1 MATIKTSTLFPVRI
15 GTPVPEP
22 VFYSSIGGLAY
33 TEVSRQYQNG
43 DGTGRYITFKYRGS
57 KDALR
62 AASADWVAAG
72 GKYQINEDGPYSEAT
87 VTFAGSQ
94 IDPNNPTA
102 PVVPEEEEP
111 STRFEFRTEYLDAS
125 LFALPYVRA
134 EAKKWVQ
141 TYSTIN
147 ITEADYYAAIKLAG
161 EDPKNNKLNQVTVGG
176 VTTPANIFPESQ
188 FPLAH
193 QLVVKFSR
201 GQDSFQTS
209 RVSLTRISSFS
220 ARNGLPATPPIISA
234 VYSGDILAARN
245 GFPESVRMVM
255 PRPPF
260 DPNLTPDGTVWSWL
274 KTNDSTSLLIKTN
287 QVERNETWTFAAWD
301 LFAYPYNPT
310 T

>member
-33 TEVSRQYQNG
+33 TEVSRQYHNG
-43 DGTGRYITFKYRGS
+43 DGTGRYITYKYRGS

-87 VTFAGSQ
+87 VTYSGSQ
-94 IDPNNPTA
+94 IDPNNPLA
-102 PVVPEEEEP
+102 PVLPEEEEP
-111 STRFEFRTEYLDAS
+111 STRFEFRTEYIDAS

-134 EAKKWVQ
+134 EAKRFVQ
-141 TYSTIN
+141 TFGAGA
-147 ITEADYYAAIKLAG
+147 TEADYFSAIKLAG
-161 EDPKNNKLNQVTVGG
+161 EDPKNNKLT
-176 VTTPANIFPESQ
+176 FSESL
-188 FPLAH
+188 FPLAKE
-193 QLVVKFSR
+193 LVIRLSR

-245 GFPESVRMVM
+245 GFPESVRLVM
-255 PRPPF
+255 PRPPV

-301 LFAYPYNPT
+301 LFAYPYNLT